1 LGLSKGKEPAPE
13 QTFINQF
20 YKSERLYRGMPMVRT
35 TDGYLVEW
43 DKHRILDMLVKET
56 ELAKTLFGMEPL
68 SYLRAEK
75 IADAV
80 ESRIRLIRPKFVSGP
95 MIREMVNNILLDWS
109 EHEELKELQIYRNIL
124 SRVGVPISDAYEIDT
139 GSGFESKENA
149 NLQPNPETI
158 HKKKADRL
166 SKEQYLLLMNP
177 ELATAHHQ
185 GDIHIHTLEY
195 FGSRPFCQDWDLRYF
210 LYYGLIPDGTG
221 FRSSVAGPAKQPEV
235 AILHSVKVLAAGQ
248 TNFSGGQGFMYYT
261 MFLAPFLRGL
271 PYQKVKQLAQMM
283 FYELTQTYVTRGGQ
297 LVFSNIQL
305 PMGVPD
311 IWKNVPVV
319 MKGRIGP
326 DTYGS
331 YEDEVQMFFRAI
343 TEVAL
348 EGDYWG
354 KPFNFPKNENY
365 VSPEFFKPEYDDLWM
380 LVHESV
386 GKFGAPYFDN
396 MLPAYRGYGNGISC
410 YQCCA
415 YQFSNTPESDPKF
428 HEKLNFDDGQ
438 HFSMG
443 GWQVVSLN
451 MPRLAYRANG
461 DYDKLL
467 EAAQENMQLAV
478 DVFKAKQFWMGKAI
492 KNNMVPF
499 ATQTPRDP
507 RTGKQ
512 GPPAVDFSELVN
524 VIGVVGINEMVQQFT
539 GKQLH
544 ESNDA
549 VRVAIKLLLDMEKY
563 RKGLEMRNGFKMML
577 ARTPAESTAQTF
589 AISDL
594 VSPSYKK
601 FAKNIVKGDIE
612 SSLAL
617 AKGKRD
623 LPVYYSNG
631 THTYVGAKIPLGQK
645 IDIEHKF
652 FPILS
657 GGNIFHAW
665 LGESC
670 SDPEALY
677 KLTQRIC
684 RNSQIGYFS
693 YTKDLTVCSQCQSTS
708 TGMLKSCP
716 TCGSDNVR
724 WWSRITGYYTDV
736 TGWNAGKRQELMD
749 RYRVTL

>member
-1 LGLSKGKEPAPE
+1 MARKRDLPPYQRRIEE
-13 QTFINQF
+13 FFTENV
-20 YKSERLYRGMPMVRT
+20 YMGMPMVRT
-35 TDGYLVEW
+35 TDGYLIPW
-43 DKHRILDMLVKET
+43 DKTRIIDMLDRET
-56 ELAKTLFGMEPL
+56 TLAEKMFDIPAISELA
-68 SYLRAEK
+68 AEK
-75 IADAV
+75 ISDEV
-80 ESRIRLIRPKFVSGP
+80 ERRIILTRPRYVSGP
-95 MIREMVNNILLDWS
+95 MVREITNNILLEWS
-109 EHEELKELQIYRNIL
+109 HEIPEFQIYRNL
-124 SRVGVPISDAYEIDT
+124 LTRVGAPLYDAYQIDT
-139 GSGFESKENA
+139 GNGFEAKENA
-149 NLQPNPETI
+149 NLQPNPETV

-166 SKEQYLLLMNP
+166 SKEQYLLLMDP
-177 ELATAHHQ
+177 KLSTAHHQ

-195 FGSRPFCQDWDLRYF
+195 FGTRPFCQDWDLRYF
-210 LYYGLIPDGTG
+210 LYYGLLPDGSG

-271 PYQKVKQLAQMM
+271 NYKQIKQLAQMM

-305 PMGVPD
+305 PMGVPK
-311 IWKNVPVV
+311 IWRDVPVV
-319 MKGRIGP
+319 MQGRVGP

-331 YEDEVQMFFRAI
+331 YEDEVQQFFRAI

-365 VSPEFFKPEYDDLWM
+365 VSPEFFKPEYDDLWL
-380 LVHESV
+380 LVHETVS
-386 GKFGAPYFDN
+386 KFGAPYFDN
-396 MLPAYRGYGNGISC
+396 MLPAYRGYGDGISC

-415 YQFSNTPESDPKF
+415 YQFANTPETDPNF
-428 HEKLNFDDGQ
+428 HEKLYFQDGQ

-467 EAAQENMQLAV
+467 EYAKENMRLAMG
-478 DVFKAKQFWMGKAI
+478 VFEAKRKWMDKTIGGG
-492 KNNMVPF
+492 MVPF

-507 RTGKQ
+507 RTGQK
-512 GPPAVDFSELVN
+512 GPPAVDFGELVY
-524 VIGVVGINEMVQQFT
+524 VIGVVGINEMVQYFT
-539 GKQLH
+539 GSQLH
-544 ESNDA
+544 EMDDA
-549 VRVAIKLLLDMEKY
+549 VRLAVKLLLDMEKY
-563 RKGLEMRNGFKMML
+563 RKGLEMRSGWKVML

-589 AISDL
+589 AVADL
-594 VSPSYKK
+594 LNPEYKSM
-601 FAKNIVKGDIE
+601 AREMVKGDI
-612 SSLAL
+612 SQIDGAP
-617 AKGKRD
+617 KNRD
-623 LPVYYSNG
+623 LPVYYTNG
-631 THTYVGAKIPLGQK
+631 THTYVGAKVPLGK
-645 IDIEHKF
+645 RIDVEHKF

-665 LGESC
+665 IGESA

-693 YTKDLTVCSQCQSTS
+693 YTKDLTICSQCQT
-708 TGMLKSCP
+708 TAAGMLSKCP
-716 TCGSDNVR
+716 TCGSENVR

-736 TGWNAGKRQELMD
+736 TGWNDGKRQELMD
-749 RYRVTL
+749 RYRVTV

>member
-1 LGLSKGKEPAPE
+1 MKRVKELPMG
-13 QTFINQF
+13 QTYIDQF
-20 YKSERLYRGMPMVRT
+20 FRAERVYRGMPMVRT
-35 TDGYLVEW
+35 TDGYLVPW
-43 DKHRILDMLVKET
+43 DKTRIIEQLQRET
-56 ELAKTLFGMEPL
+56 QLAEIMFGMEPL
-68 SYLRAEK
+68 SGLKAEK
-75 IADAV
+75 IANEVDR
-80 ESRIRLIRPKFVSGP
+80 RIRLIKPKFVSGP
-95 MIREMVNNILLDWS
+95 MVREVANNVLLEWS
-109 EHEELKELQIYRNIL
+109 EQEKMPELQIYRNVL
-124 SRVGVPISDAYEIDT
+124 TRVGVPVLDAYEIDT
-139 GSGFESKENA
+139 GSGYEAKENA
-149 NLQPNPETI
+149 NLQPNPETV

-166 SKEQYLLLMNP
+166 SKEQYLLLMDP
-177 ELATAHHQ
+177 TLATAHHQ

-210 LYYGLIPDGTG
+210 LYYGLVPDGTG

-248 TNFSGGQGFMYYT
+248 TNFSGGQGFMNYT
-261 MFLAPFLRGL
+261 MFLAPFMRGME
-271 PYQKVKQLAQMM
+271 YSKVKQLAQMM

-305 PMGVPD
+305 PMGVPK
-311 IWKNVPVV
+311 IWRDVPVV
-319 MKGRIGP
+319 MRGKVGP
-326 DTYGS
+326 DTYGN
-331 YEDEVQMFFRAI
+331 YEDEVQNFFRAI
-343 TEVAL
+343 TEVSL
-348 EGDYWG
+348 EGDFWG

-380 LVHESV
+380 LVHEAV

-415 YQFSNTPESDPKF
+415 YQFANTPETDPHF
-428 HEKLNFDDGQ
+428 HEKLFFEGGQ

-467 EAAQENMQLAV
+467 EAAQENMRLSV
-478 DVFKAKQFWMGKAI
+478 DVFKTKRHWMDKAI
-492 KNNMVPF
+492 GNNMIPF
-499 ATQTPRDP
+499 ATQQPRDP
-507 RTGKQ
+507 VTGQKA
-512 GPPAVDFSELVN
+512 PPAVDFRELVN
-524 VIGVVGINEMVQQFT
+524 VIGVVGVNEMVQHFT
-539 GKQLH
+539 GSQLH
-544 ESNDA
+544 ESDDAIRVA
-549 VRVAIKLLLDMEKY
+549 VRLLLDMEKY
-563 RKGLEMRNGFKMML
+563 RKGLEMKHGFKIML

-594 VSPSYKK
+594 VSPKYRKH
-601 FAKNIVKGDIE
+601 AENVVKGDLE
-612 SSLAL
+612 QSLAL
-617 AKGKRD
+617 LKGQRD

-631 THTYVGAKIPLGQK
+631 THTYVGAHIPLGKK

-665 LGESC
+665 LGEAC

-693 YTKDLTVCSQCQSTS
+693 YTKDLTICSKCQSTNA
-708 TGMLKSCP
+708 GLLKSCP
-716 TCGSDNVR
+716 SCGSESVK

-736 TGWNAGKRQELMD
+736 TGWNEGKRQELMD
-749 RYRVTL
+749 RYRVTI

>member
-1 LGLSKGKEPAPE
+1 MLGKETQLSEKMFDIPA
-13 QTFINQF
+13 I
-20 YKSERLYRGMPMVRT
+20 SELT
-35 TDGYLVEW
+35 
-43 DKHRILDMLVKET
+43 
-56 ELAKTLFGMEPL
+56 
-68 SYLRAEK
+68 AEK
-75 IADAV
+75 IADEV
-80 ESRIRLIRPKFVSGP
+80 ERRFRLTQPRFVSGP
-95 MIREMVNNILLDWS
+95 MIREVTNNLLLEWS
-109 EHEELKELQIYRNIL
+109 HEVPEFGIYRNL
-124 SRVGVPISDAYEIDT
+124 LTRVGAPVYDAYQIDT
-139 GSGFESKENA
+139 GGGFESKENA
-149 NLQPNPETI
+149 NLQPNPETV

-166 SKEQYLLLMNP
+166 SKEQYLLLMDP
-177 ELATAHHQ
+177 KLATAHVR

-195 FGSRPFCQDWDLRYF
+195 FGTRPFCQDWDLRYF
-210 LYYGLIPDGTG
+210 LYYGLVPDGQG

-261 MFLAPFLRGL
+261 LFLAPFLRGL
-271 PYQKVKQLAQMM
+271 PYKKVKQLAQMM

-305 PMGVPD
+305 PMGVPE

-319 MKGRIGP
+319 KQGQVGP
-326 DTYGS
+326 ETYGD
-331 YEDEVQMFFRAI
+331 YEEEVQRFFRAI
-343 TEVAL
+343 NEVAL

-365 VSPEFFKPEYDDLWM
+365 VSPEFFKPEYDDLWL
-380 LVHESV
+380 LVHEAVS
-386 GKFGAPYFDN
+386 KFGAPYFDN

-415 YQFSNTPESDPKF
+415 YQFTNTPETDEHF
-428 HEKLNFDDGQ
+428 DEKLWFQDGM

-451 MPRLAYRANG
+451 MPRMSFQANG

-467 EAAQENMQLAV
+467 ALAKENMRLAMG
-478 DVFKAKQFWMGKAI
+478 VFQAKRRWMDKALGS
-492 KNNMVPF
+492 NMVPF

-507 RTGKQ
+507 RTGQK

-524 VIGVVGINEMVQQFT
+524 VIGVVGVNEMVQYFT
-539 GKQLH
+539 GNQLH
-544 ESNDA
+544 ESDDAIRLA
-549 VRVAIKLLLDMEKY
+549 VRLLLDMEKF
-563 RKGLEMRNGFKMML
+563 RKGLEMRSGWKVML

-589 AISDL
+589 AVADL
-594 VSPSYKK
+594 VSPEYKQMARK
-601 FAKNIVKGDIE
+601 IVKGDTTTIN
-612 SSLAL
+612 SLV
-617 AKGKRD
+617 KKRD
-623 LPVYYSNG
+623 APVYYSNG
-631 THTYVGAKIPLGQK
+631 THTYVGAKIPLGKK

-665 LGESC
+665 VGESS

-693 YTKDLTVCSQCQSTS
+693 YTKDLTVCSQCQSTIG
-708 TGMLKSCP
+708 GMLNGCP
-716 TCGSDNVR
+716 SCGSTNIR
-724 WWSRITGYYTDV
+724 HWSRITGYYTDV
-736 TGWNAGKRQELMD
+736 TGWNEGKFQELKD
-749 RYRVTL
+749 RYRVTI

>member
-1 LGLSKGKEPAPE
+1 LKRVKELPMG
-13 QTFINQF
+13 QTYINQ
-20 YKSERLYRGMPMVRT
+20 YSKAERVYRGMPMVRT
-35 TDGYLVEW
+35 TDGYLVPW
-43 DKHRILDMLVKET
+43 DKTRIIEQLQRET
-56 ELAKTLFGMEPL
+56 QLAKIMFGMEPL
-68 SYLRAEK
+68 SGLKAEK
-75 IADAV
+75 IANEVDR
-80 ESRIRLIRPKFVSGP
+80 RIRLIKPKFVSGP
-95 MIREMVNNILLDWS
+95 MVREVANNVLLEWS
-109 EHEELKELQIYRNIL
+109 EQENMPELQIYRNIL
-124 SRVGVPISDAYEIDT
+124 TRVGVPVPDAYEIDT
-139 GSGFESKENA
+139 GSGYEAKENA
-149 NLQPNPETI
+149 NLQPNPETV

-166 SKEQYLLLMNP
+166 SKEQYLLLMDP
-177 ELATAHHQ
+177 TLATAHHQ

-210 LYYGLIPDGTG
+210 LYYGLVPDGTG

-248 TNFSGGQGFMYYT
+248 TNFSGGQGFMNYT
-261 MFLAPFLRGL
+261 MFLAPFMRGME
-271 PYQKVKQLAQMM
+271 YSKVKQLAQMM

-305 PMGVPD
+305 PMGVPK
-311 IWKNVPVV
+311 IWRDVPVV
-319 MKGRIGP
+319 MRGKVGP
-326 DTYGS
+326 DTYGN
-331 YEDEVQMFFRAI
+331 YEDEVQNFFRAI
-343 TEVAL
+343 TEVSL
-348 EGDYWG
+348 EGDFWG

-380 LVHESV
+380 LVHEAV

-415 YQFSNTPESDPKF
+415 YQFANTPETDPHF
-428 HEKLNFDDGQ
+428 NEKLFFEGGQ

-451 MPRLAYRANG
+451 MPRMAYRANG

-467 EAAQENMQLAV
+467 EAAQENMRLSV
-478 DVFKAKQFWMGKAI
+478 DVFKTKRHWMDKAI
-492 KNNMVPF
+492 GNNMIPF
-499 ATQTPRDP
+499 ATQQPRDP
-507 RTGKQ
+507 VTGQKA
-512 GPPAVDFSELVN
+512 PPAVDFRELVN
-524 VIGVVGINEMVQQFT
+524 VIGVVGVNEMVQHFT
-539 GKQLH
+539 GSQLH
-544 ESNDA
+544 ESDDAIRVA
-549 VRVAIKLLLDMEKY
+549 VRLLLDMEKY
-563 RKGLEMRNGFKMML
+563 RKGLEMKHGFKIML

-594 VSPSYKK
+594 VSPKYRKH
-601 FAKNIVKGDIE
+601 AENVVKGDLE
-612 SSLAL
+612 QSLAL
-617 AKGKRD
+617 LKGQRD

-631 THTYVGAKIPLGQK
+631 THTYVGAHIPLGKK

-665 LGESC
+665 LGEAC

-693 YTKDLTVCSQCQSTS
+693 YTKDLTICSKCQSTNA
-708 TGMLKSCP
+708 GLLKSCP
-716 TCGSDNVR
+716 SCGSESVK

-736 TGWNAGKRQELMD
+736 TGWNEGKRQELMD
-749 RYRVTL
+749 RYRVTI

>member
-1 LGLSKGKEPAPE
+1 MLKRSKDLPAG
-13 QTFINQF
+13 QTFIDQF
-20 YKSERLYRGMPMVRT
+20 YKAERLYKGMPMVRT

-43 DKHRILDMLVKET
+43 DKTRIIDQLVRET
-56 ELAKTLFGMEPL
+56 ELAEKMFGMSPL
-68 SYLRAEK
+68 SPLKAEK
-75 IADAV
+75 LAR
-80 ESRIRLIRPKFVSGP
+80 ETEKRIKLTKPKFVSGP
-95 MIREMVNNILLDWS
+95 MIREITNNILLEWS
-109 EHEELKELQIYRNIL
+109 ESENMPELQIYRNIL
-124 SRVGVPISDAYEIDT
+124 TRVGVPVFDAYEIDT
-139 GSGFESKENA
+139 GSGFEAKENA
-149 NLQPNPETI
+149 NLQPNPETV

-166 SKEQYLLLMNP
+166 SKEQYLLLMDP
-177 ELATAHHQ
+177 TLATAHHQ

-210 LYYGLIPDGTG
+210 LYYGLIPDGSG

-271 PYQKVKQLAQMM
+271 PYEKVKQLAQMM

-305 PMGVPD
+305 PMGVPK
-311 IWKNVPVV
+311 IWQNVPVV
-319 MKGRIGP
+319 MKGRVGP

-348 EGDYWG
+348 EGDFWG

-396 MLPAYRGYGNGISC
+396 MLPTYRGYGNGISC

-415 YQFSNTPESDPKF
+415 YQFANTPETDPKF
-428 HEKLNFDDGQ
+428 NEKLYFDGGQ

-451 MPRLAYRANG
+451 MPRIAYRANG

-467 EAAQENMQLAV
+467 EAAQENMRLAV
-478 DVFKAKQFWMGKAI
+478 DVFKTKQHWMKKALAN
-492 KNNMVPF
+492 KMVPF
-499 ATQTPRDP
+499 AIQEPRDP
-507 RTGKQ
+507 HTGER

-524 VIGVVGINEMVQQFT
+524 VIGVVGVNEMVQHFT

-544 ESNDA
+544 ESDDA
-549 VRVAIKLLLDMEKY
+549 VRVAIRLLLDMEKY
-563 RKGLEMRNGFKMML
+563 RKGLEMRNGLKLML

-594 VSPSYKK
+594 VSPVYKK
-601 FAKNIVKGDIE
+601 YANQIVKGDLE
-612 SSLAL
+612 QAAAL

-631 THTYVGAKIPLGQK
+631 THTYVGAKIPLGKK

-665 LGESC
+665 LGEAC

-693 YTKDLTVCSQCQSTS
+693 YTKDLTVCSKCASTS
-708 TGMLKSCP
+708 AGMLKTCP
-716 TCGSDNVR
+716 SCGSENVR

-736 TGWNAGKRQELMD
+736 TGWNEGKRQELMD
-749 RYRVTL
+749 RYRVTI

>member
-1 LGLSKGKEPAPE
+1 MA
-13 QTFINQF
+13 IDQF
-20 YKSERLYRGMPMVRT
+20 YKAERLYRGMPMVRT
-35 TDGYLVEW
+35 TDGYLVPW
-43 DKHRILDMLVKET
+43 DKNRIIEQLQKET
-56 ELAKTLFGMEPL
+56 ELAETMFGMQPL
-68 SYLRAEK
+68 NGLKAEK
-75 IADAV
+75 IANEV
-80 ESRIRLIRPKFVSGP
+80 EKRIKLIKPKAVSGP
-95 MIREMVNNILLDWS
+95 MIREITNNVMLEWS
-109 EHEELKELQIYRNIL
+109 EQENMPELQIYRNIL
-124 SRVGVPISDAYEIDT
+124 TRVGVPVPDAYEIDT

-149 NLQPNPETI
+149 NLQPNPETV

-166 SKEQYLLLMNP
+166 SKEQYLLLMDP
-177 ELATAHHQ
+177 TLATAHHQ

-210 LYYGLIPDGTG
+210 LYYGLIPDGSG

-261 MFLAPFLRGL
+261 MFLAPFMRGL
-271 PYQKVKQLAQMM
+271 PYDRVKQLAQMM

-305 PMGVPD
+305 PMGVPK
-311 IWKNVPVV
+311 IWRDVPVV
-319 MKGRIGP
+319 MKGRVGP
-326 DTYGS
+326 DTYGN
-331 YEDEVQMFFRAI
+331 YEDEVQTFFRAI
-343 TEVAL
+343 TEVSL

-380 LVHESV
+380 LVHKSV

-396 MLPAYRGYGNGISC
+396 MLPTYRGYGNGISC

-415 YQFSNTPESDPKF
+415 YQFANTPETDPKF
-428 HEKLNFDDGQ
+428 NEKLYFEDGQ

-443 GWQVVSLN
+443 GWQVVSVN

-467 EAAQENMQLAV
+467 EAAQENMRLSV
-478 DVFKAKQFWMGKAI
+478 DVFKAKQHWMQKAI
-492 KNNMVPF
+492 NNKMVPF
-499 ATQTPRDP
+499 AIQTPRDP
-507 RTGKQ
+507 RTGKAA
-512 GPPAVDFSELVN
+512 PPAVDFSELVN
-524 VIGVVGINEMVQQFT
+524 VIGVVGINEMVQHFT

-544 ESNDA
+544 ESDDSVRLA
-549 VRVAIKLLLDMEKY
+549 VKLLLDMEKY
-563 RKGLEMRNGFKMML
+563 RKGLEMRSGFKLML

-594 VSPSYKK
+594 VSPQYKK
-601 FAKNIVKGDIE
+601 YAQTVVKGDLE
-612 SSLAL
+612 GGLAL

-631 THTYVGAKIPLGQK
+631 THTYVGAKVSLGK
-645 IDIEHKF
+645 KLDIEHKF

-684 RNSQIGYFS
+684 RNTQIGYFA
-693 YTKDLTVCSQCQSTS
+693 YTKDLTVCSTCQSTN
-708 TGMLKSCP
+708 TGLLKICP
-716 TCGSDNVR
+716 TCGSDSVK

-736 TGWNAGKRQELMD
+736 TGWNEGKRQELMD
-749 RYRVTL
+749 RYRVTI

>member
-1 LGLSKGKEPAPE
+1 MLGKETQLAEKMFDIPA
-13 QTFINQF
+13 I
-20 YKSERLYRGMPMVRT
+20 SELT
-35 TDGYLVEW
+35 
-43 DKHRILDMLVKET
+43 
-56 ELAKTLFGMEPL
+56 
-68 SYLRAEK
+68 AEK
-75 IADAV
+75 IADEV
-80 ESRIRLIRPKFVSGP
+80 ERRFRLTQPRFVSGP
-95 MIREMVNNILLDWS
+95 MIREVTNNLLLEWS
-109 EHEELKELQIYRNIL
+109 HEVPEFGIYRNL
-124 SRVGVPISDAYEIDT
+124 LTRVGAPVYDAYQIDT
-139 GSGFESKENA
+139 GGGFESKENA
-149 NLQPNPETI
+149 NLQPNPETV

-166 SKEQYLLLMNP
+166 SKEQYLLLMDP
-177 ELATAHHQ
+177 KLATAHVR

-195 FGSRPFCQDWDLRYF
+195 FGTRPFCQDWDLRYF
-210 LYYGLIPDGTG
+210 LYYGLVPDGQG

-261 MFLAPFLRGL
+261 LFLAPFLRGL
-271 PYQKVKQLAQMM
+271 PYKKVKQLAQMM

-305 PMGVPD
+305 PMGVPE

-319 MKGRIGP
+319 KQGQVGP
-326 DTYGS
+326 ETYGD
-331 YEDEVQMFFRAI
+331 YEEEVQRFFRAI
-343 TEVAL
+343 NEVAL

-365 VSPEFFKPEYDDLWM
+365 VSPEFFKPEYDDLWL
-380 LVHESV
+380 LVHEAVS
-386 GKFGAPYFDN
+386 KFGAPYFDN

-415 YQFSNTPESDPKF
+415 YQFTNTPETDEHF
-428 HEKLNFDDGQ
+428 DEKLWFQDGM

-451 MPRLAYRANG
+451 MPRMSFQANG

-467 EAAQENMQLAV
+467 ALAKENMRLAMG
-478 DVFKAKQFWMGKAI
+478 VFQAKRRWMDKALGS
-492 KNNMVPF
+492 NMVPF

-507 RTGKQ
+507 RTGQK

-524 VIGVVGINEMVQQFT
+524 VIGVVGVNEMVQYFT
-539 GKQLH
+539 GNQLH
-544 ESNDA
+544 ESDDAIRLA
-549 VRVAIKLLLDMEKY
+549 VRLLLDMEKF
-563 RKGLEMRNGFKMML
+563 RKGLEMRSGWKVML

-589 AISDL
+589 AVADL
-594 VSPSYKK
+594 VSPEYKQMARK
-601 FAKNIVKGDIE
+601 IVKGDTTTIN
-612 SSLAL
+612 SLV
-617 AKGKRD
+617 KKRD
-623 LPVYYSNG
+623 APVYYSNG
-631 THTYVGAKIPLGQK
+631 THTYVGAKIPLGKK

-665 LGESC
+665 VGESS

-693 YTKDLTVCSQCQSTS
+693 YTKDLTVCSQCQSTIG
-708 TGMLKSCP
+708 GMLNGCP
-716 TCGSDNVR
+716 SCGSTNIR
-724 WWSRITGYYTDV
+724 HWSRITGYYTDV
-736 TGWNAGKRQELMD
+736 TGWNEGKFQELKD
-749 RYRVTL
+749 RYRVTI

>member
-1 LGLSKGKEPAPE
+1 LAKFRDLPQYQRRIDEFFTDSL
-13 QTFINQF
+13 FM
-20 YKSERLYRGMPMVRT
+20 GMPMVHT
-35 TDGYLVEW
+35 TDGYLVPW
-43 DKHRILDMLVKET
+43 DKSRIVAMLERET
-56 ELAKTLFGMEPL
+56 QLAEKMFDIPSISELT
-68 SYLRAEK
+68 AEK
-75 IADAV
+75 IADEV
-80 ESRIRLIRPKFVSGP
+80 ERRFRLTKPRFVSGP
-95 MIREMVNNILLDWS
+95 MIREVTNNLLLEWS
-109 EHEELKELQIYRNIL
+109 QEVPEFGIYRNLL
-124 SRVGVPISDAYEIDT
+124 SRVGVPIYDAYQIDA

-149 NLQPNPETI
+149 NLQPNPETV

-166 SKEQYLLLMNP
+166 SKEQYLLLMDP
-177 ELATAHHQ
+177 KLATAHNR

-195 FGSRPFCQDWDLRYF
+195 FGTRPFCQDWDLRYF
-210 LYYGLIPDGTG
+210 LYYGLVPDGQG

-261 MFLAPFLRGL
+261 LFLAPFLRGL
-271 PYQKVKQLAQMM
+271 PYKKVKQLAQMM

-319 MKGRIGP
+319 KQGQVGP
-326 DTYGS
+326 DTYGD

-365 VSPEFFKPEYDDLWM
+365 VSPEFFRPEYDDLWL
-380 LVHESV
+380 LVHEAVS
-386 GKFGAPYFDN
+386 KFGAPYFDN

-415 YQFSNTPESDPKF
+415 YQFANTPETDAHF
-428 HEKLNFDDGQ
+428 NEKLWFEDGM

-451 MPRLAYRANG
+451 MPRMAYQANG

-467 EAAQENMQLAV
+467 ALAKENMRLAMG
-478 DVFKAKQFWMGKAI
+478 VFHAKRRWMDKAI
-492 KNNMVPF
+492 GGNMVPF

-507 RTGKQ
+507 RTGQK

-524 VIGVVGINEMVQQFT
+524 VIGVVGVNEMVQWFT
-539 GKQLH
+539 GSQLH
-544 ESNDA
+544 ESEDA
-549 VRVAIKLLLDMEKY
+549 VRLAVKLLLDMEKF
-563 RKGLEMRNGFKMML
+563 RKGLEMRSGWKVML

-589 AISDL
+589 AVADL
-594 VSPSYKK
+594 VSPDYKQMARK
-601 FAKNIVKGDIE
+601 MVKGDITTIN
-612 SSLAL
+612 SLV
-617 AKGKRD
+617 KKRD
-623 LPVYYSNG
+623 APVYYSNG
-631 THTYVGAKIPLGQK
+631 THTYVGAKIPLGKK

-665 LGESC
+665 IGESS

-693 YTKDLTVCSQCQSTS
+693 YTKDLTVCSTCQSTVA
-708 TGMLKSCP
+708 GMLNTCP
-716 TCGSDNVR
+716 TCGSINVR
-724 WWSRITGYYTDV
+724 HWSRITGYYTDV
-736 TGWNAGKRQELMD
+736 TGWNEGKRQELLD
-749 RYRVTL
+749 RYRITI

>member
-1 LGLSKGKEPAPE
+1 MKRVKDLPMGQTYIDQFSKA
-13 QTFINQF
+13 
-20 YKSERLYRGMPMVRT
+20 ERVYRGMPMVRT
-35 TDGYLVEW
+35 TDGYLVPW
-43 DKHRILDMLVKET
+43 DKTRIVEQLQRET
-56 ELAKTLFGMEPL
+56 QLAKIMFGMEPL
-68 SYLRAEK
+68 SGLKAEK
-75 IADAV
+75 IADEV
-80 ESRIRLIRPKFVSGP
+80 DRRIRLIKPKFVSGP
-95 MIREMVNNILLDWS
+95 MVREVANNVLLEWS
-109 EHEELKELQIYRNIL
+109 EQENMPELQIYRNIL
-124 SRVGVPISDAYEIDT
+124 TRVGVPVPDAYEIDT
-139 GSGFESKENA
+139 GSGYEAKENA
-149 NLQPNPETI
+149 NLQPNPETV

-166 SKEQYLLLMNP
+166 SKEQYLLLMDP
-177 ELATAHHQ
+177 TLATAHHQ

-210 LYYGLIPDGTG
+210 LYYGLVPDGTG

-248 TNFSGGQGFMYYT
+248 TNFSGGQGFMNYT
-261 MFLAPFLRGL
+261 MFLAPFMRGME
-271 PYQKVKQLAQMM
+271 YSKVKQLAQMM

-305 PMGVPD
+305 PMGVPK
-311 IWKNVPVV
+311 IWRDVPVV
-319 MKGRIGP
+319 MRGKVGP
-326 DTYGS
+326 DTYGN
-331 YEDEVQMFFRAI
+331 YEDEVQSFFRAI
-343 TEVAL
+343 TEVSL
-348 EGDYWG
+348 EGDFWG

-415 YQFSNTPESDPKF
+415 YQFANTPETDPHF
-428 HEKLNFDDGQ
+428 NEKLFFEGGQ

-467 EAAQENMQLAV
+467 EAAQENMRLSI
-478 DVFKAKQFWMGKAI
+478 DVFKTKRHWMDKAI
-492 KNNMVPF
+492 GNNMIPF
-499 ATQTPRDP
+499 ATQQPRDP
-507 RTGKQ
+507 VTGQKA
-512 GPPAVDFSELVN
+512 PPAVDFRELVN
-524 VIGVVGINEMVQQFT
+524 VIGVVGVNEMVQHFT
-539 GKQLH
+539 GSQLH
-544 ESNDA
+544 ESDDAIRVA
-549 VRVAIKLLLDMEKY
+549 VRLLLDMEKY
-563 RKGLEMRNGFKMML
+563 RKGLEMKHGFKLML

-594 VSPSYKK
+594 VSPKYRKH
-601 FAKNIVKGDIE
+601 AENVVKGDLE
-612 SSLAL
+612 QSLAL
-617 AKGKRD
+617 LKGQRD

-631 THTYVGAKIPLGQK
+631 THTYVGAHIPLGKK
-645 IDIEHKF
+645 IDIEQKF

-665 LGESC
+665 LGEAC

-693 YTKDLTVCSQCQSTS
+693 YTKDLTICSKCQSTNA
-708 TGMLKSCP
+708 GLLKSCP
-716 TCGSDNVR
+716 SCGSESVK

-736 TGWNAGKRQELMD
+736 TGWNEGKRQELMD
-749 RYRVTL
+749 RYRVTI